1 MRVLSKTDEFLAL
14 EPQFNAILRSSGSDH
29 VQCTFEWLSLWFRHF
44 GKESKLHVLVAEE
57 GGRVCGVAPLML
69 HTRPAVYRGLVKLRA
84 LSFIGYGFTDRS
96 DFVISPEGTGASRE
110 QVMSALFDRLFQDPH
125 LWDEVLLTQLTDASP
140 NFASIRKETD
150 RGGYDVETE
159 TLIACPYVDTGTDFD
174 TYYKGLR
181 TNLKHDVARKL
192 RRLAEQG
199 LEPDFEVV
207 TRVDDAVLL
216 ELQELNRKRFEATGH
231 RSFFLR
237 EDRFAFLRELAAV
250 FSERQWW
257 LLFLFRIKGRLVAYH
272 LCFVYNGTVYNWNTS
287 YDLEYSQYSLGKIL
301 LKPVLQF
308 CFEKGYR
315 VFDFMA
321 GDEDY
326 KLKWTGK
333 MTTNYQIAVRRRNL
347 KTGLMKGYSSLKRTV
362 RRAKPGEPPRP
373 PHSPGTS

>member
-1 MRVLSKTDEFLAL
+1 M
-14 EPQFNAILRSSGSDH
+14 
-29 VQCTFEWLSLWFRHF
+29 
-44 GKESKLHVLVAEE
+44 
-57 GGRVCGVAPLML
+57 APLML

-84 LSFIGYGFTDRS
+84 LSFVGYGFTDRS

-110 QVMSALFDRLFQDPH
+110 QVVSALLDHVFRSSN
-125 LWDEVLLTQLTDASP
+125 LWDEMLLTQLADASP
-140 NFASIRKETD
+140 NFASVRKETE
-150 RGGYDVETE
+150 RTGHDVKAE
-159 TLIACPYVDTGTDFD
+159 TLIACPYLEIGPDFEA
-174 TYYKGLR
+174 YYKGLH

-207 TRVDDAVLL
+207 TRVDNAVLL
-216 ELQELNRKRFEATGH
+216 ELRELNRKRFETAGH

-237 EDRFAFLRELAAV
+237 EDRFAFLRDLAPV
-250 FSERQWW
+250 FSEKQWW
-257 LLFLFRIKGRLVAYH
+257 LLFVFRIRGKLVAYH
-272 LCFVYNGTVYNWNTS
+272 LCFAYNGTVYNWNTS

-301 LKPVLQF
+301 LKPVLAY

-326 KLKWTGK
+326 KLKWTDK

-347 KTGLMKGYSSLKRTV
+347 KTELMKGYSSLKKTI
-362 RRAKPGEPPRP
+362 RP
-373 PHSPGTS
+373 KTS